1 MNARERTRRPLV
13 QRRRHFIASAGLAF
27 AFQGLARAK
36 VLSTEREGRKDL
48 SLWYDQPAGAW
59 VEALPVGNGRLG
71 AMVFGRPA
79 QERLQ
84 FNIDTLYGGGPYVQ
98 DNPKFRD

>member
-1 MNARERTRRPLV
+1 MNPTHPSRRGFVATSALAPLLAALPQWVRAGAARIE
-13 QRRRHFIASAGLAF
+13 AGAP
-27 AFQGLARAK
+27 A
-36 VLSTEREGRKDL
+36 
-48 SLWYDQPAGAW
+48 LWYDQPAGPW

-84 FNIDTLYGGGPYVQ
+84 FNIDTL
-98 DNPKFRD
+98 